1 MKFREAVTLLLHQE
15 PLICEVVVQ
24 LTTKLED
31 DEYGEC
37 TFDSAKPRIEIRISR
52 ALPLVAQLDA
62 LIHEW
67 AHAML
72 AGMPEEF
79 HKHGPLWGV
88 CFARCYCAVY
98 PT

>member
-1 MKFREAVTLLLHQE
+1 MKFRDAVTLLLHQE
-15 PLICEVVVQ
+15 PLICAVSVQ
-24 LTTKLED
+24 ITSKLED
-31 DEYGEC
+31 EVYGEC
-37 TFDSAKPRIEIRISR
+37 HLDLARKRIDIKISKSI
-52 ALPLVAQLDA
+52 PLIAQLDA

-67 AHAML
+67 AHGML

-98 PT
+98 PR

>member
-15 PLICEVVVQ
+15 PLICEVSVH
-24 LTTKLED
+24 LTKTLEED
-31 DEYGEC
+31 VYGEC
-37 TFDSAKPRIEIRISR
+37 DLDLNRKRITIKVAKE
-52 ALPLVAQLDA
+52 LPLVAQLDA
-62 LIHEW
+62 LVHEW

-79 HKHGPLWGV
+79 HKHGPMWGV

>member
-1 MKFREAVTLLLHQE
+1 MKFREAVTLLLHQG
-15 PLICEVVVQ
+15 PLICEVTVQ
-24 LTTKLED
+24 LSTKLEED
-31 DEYGEC
+31 VYGKC
-37 TFDSAKPRIEIRISR
+37 DLDMSKKRINIKVARS
-52 ALPLVAQLDA
+52 LPLVAQLDA